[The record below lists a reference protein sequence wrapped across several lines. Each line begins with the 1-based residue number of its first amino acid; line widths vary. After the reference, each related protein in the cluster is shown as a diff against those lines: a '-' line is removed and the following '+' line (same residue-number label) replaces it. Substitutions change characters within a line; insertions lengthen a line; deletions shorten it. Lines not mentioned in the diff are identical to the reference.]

1 MRNGACH
8 AGSGIAAL
16 VLLFSGL
23 AMAES
28 ASTEP
33 DLVAKGAALFAE
45 NCQTCHGSRMRN
57 PQWGIDLRQF
67 PRDGNTRFVN
77 SVTYGKRQMPSWED
91 VLKPEDIE
99 ALWAY
104 VSSGDPD

>member
-1 MRNGACH
+1 MRIGAYL
-8 AGSGIAAL
+8 AGSGFAAL
-16 VLLFSGL
+16 SLLSSGV
-23 AMAES
+23 AVAQS
-28 ASTEP
+28 GASSPE
-33 DLVAKGAALFAE
+33 LVAKGAALFAE
-45 NCQTCHGSRMRN
+45 NCQTCHGARMRN

-91 VLKPEDIE
+91 VLRPEDIE

-104 VSSGDPD
+104 VSTGDPD

>member
-1 MRNGACH
+1 MRARTH
-8 AGSGIAAL
+8 LAGSGLAAL
-16 VLLFSGL
+16 ILLSLGL
-23 AMAES
+23 AAAQS
-28 ASTEP
+28 STAPQE
-33 DLVAKGAALFAE
+33 LVAKGAGLFSE
-45 NCQTCHGSRMRN
+45 NCQTCHGARMRN

-67 PRDGNTRFVN
+67 PGDANTRFVN

-104 VSSGDPD
+104 VSTGDPD

>member
-1 MRNGACH
+1 MRARTNL
-8 AGSGIAAL
+8 AGSGLAAL
-16 VLLFSGL
+16 ILLSLGL
-23 AMAES
+23 AAAQS
-28 ASTEP
+28 STAPQE
-33 DLVAKGAALFAE
+33 LVAKGAALFSE
-45 NCQTCHGSRMRN
+45 NCQTCHGARMRN

-67 PRDGNTRFVN
+67 PGDANTRFVN

-104 VSSGDPD
+104 VSTGDPD

>member
-1 MRNGACH
+1 
-8 AGSGIAAL
+8 
-16 VLLFSGL
+16 
-23 AMAES
+23 
-28 ASTEP
+28 
-33 DLVAKGAALFAE
+33 
-45 NCQTCHGSRMRN
+45 MRN

-67 PRDGNTRFVN
+67 PRDANTRFVN

-104 VSSGDPD
+104 VSTGDPD

>member
-1 MRNGACH
+1 MRFGANL
-8 AGSGIAAL
+8 AGSGLAAL
-16 VLLFSGL
+16 ILLSSGL
-23 AMAES
+23 AVADSGSSPPE
-28 ASTEP
+28 
-33 DLVAKGAALFAE
+33 LVAKGAALFAE
-45 NCQTCHGSRMRN
+45 NCQTCHGARMRN

-67 PRDGNTRFVN
+67 PQDANTRFVN

>member
-1 MRNGACH
+1 MRTWFNL
-8 AGSGIAAL
+8 AGSGLAAL
-16 VLLFSGL
+16 ILLSPGL
-23 AMAES
+23 AVAQS
-28 ASTEP
+28 GASPPE
-33 DLVAKGAALFAE
+33 LVAKGAALFSE
-45 NCQTCHGSRMRN
+45 NCQTCHGARMRN

-67 PRDGNTRFVN
+67 PRDANTRFVN

-104 VSSGDPD
+104 VSTGDPD